1 MDRKLNLLLF
11 SGEYDKALAAL
22 ILGMGQGRRNG
33 CYNFFGFLGSATCS

>member
-22 ILGMGQGRRNG
+22 ILANGARQIGMDVTI
-33 CYNFFGFLGSATCS
+33 FWLLGSATCS